1 MKYVRN
7 LLFIFPFFCWSQ
19 SNFDR
24 AEVYFQEEKFDIAKP
39 LFQGYLEEHPNSLKC
54 KEYLGDIASYSKD
67 WETAIDYY
75 KDLVFLDATSANYH
89 FKFGGATSMKALEGS
104 KLRALLYVSDIKE
117 AFETA
122 ARLDSEHIET
132 RWALVEFYI
141 QLPGIIGG
149 SEDKAME
156 YANELGK
163 LSLVDGYLAK
173 GYIAEYTERPLDA
186 ENFYKKA
193 IEVGGSP
200 HTYEKLSALYENNE
214 RPQEAIETSVRSL
227 KLHKRNQ
234 LQYQI
239 GKIAAQYNI
248 YPQLGLESLQE
259 YIKNH
264 SIKDGVPKDWAYL
277 RMAQIYKNLGR
288 KEDALFWIDEALSN
302 RPDFKEALEEK
313 KRIKTL

>member
-1 MKYVRN
+1 
-7 LLFIFPFFCWSQ
+7 
-19 SNFDR
+19 
-24 AEVYFQEEKFDIAKP
+24 
-39 LFQGYLEEHPNSLKC
+39 
-54 KEYLGDIASYSKD
+54 
-67 WETAIDYY
+67 
-75 KDLVFLDATSANYH
+75 
-89 FKFGGATSMKALEGS
+89 
-104 KLRALLYVSDIKE
+104 
-117 AFETA
+117 
-122 ARLDSEHIET
+122 
-132 RWALVEFYI
+132 
-141 QLPGIIGG
+141 
-149 SEDKAME
+149 ME

-173 GYIAEYTERPLDA
+173 GYIAEYTERPLAA

-288 KEDALFWIDEALSN
+288 KEDALLWVDEALSN